1 MAHTDSADLI
11 EHRIAEQ
18 LIAAA
23 LAAGYTVSV
32 NDDHEGQGE
41 WTVKRSVDA
50 ATILAAL
57 GTTGGDLL
65 RFRDADGAVIGTI
78 VLIWG
83 NDADLIH
90 DFADNAFTQALV
102 RAALIGTDNEGVF

>member
-1 MAHTDSADLI
+1 MAHTDSPNLI
-11 EHRIAEQ
+11 EQRIAEQ

-32 NDDHEGQGE
+32 NDDFAGEGE

-50 ATILAAL
+50 TAILAAL

-65 RFRDADGAVIGTI
+65 RFRDADGMACV
-78 VLIWG
+78 VSLVWG
-83 NDADLIH
+83 NGADLIH
-90 DFADNAFTQALV
+90 DSSSTPETEALV
-102 RAALIGTDNEGVF
+102 RAALIGTDNEGLF